1 MITKIIVLVIGIT
14 LIGFISWWFFGK
26 HEKEAVTADVADN
39 VQEVTVKVG
48 GGYSPETVVLKKGVP
63 AVINFYRK
71 DPSSCLEQVVF
82 SDFGI
87 SKMLP
92 ENENTKIEINTDKAG
107 EYGFACGM
115 NMFHGKVIIK

>member
-1 MITKIIVLVIGIT
+1 MITKIIVLVIGIA

-39 VQEVTVKVG
+39 VQEV
-48 GGYSPETVVLKKGVP
+48 KKGVP

>member
-39 VQEVTVKVG
+39 VQEVTKLA
-48 GGYSPETVVLKKGVP
+48 TVVIRQKQRTLKGIP

-82 SDFGI
+82 ST
-87 SKMLP
+87 SVSARCCRRM
-92 ENENTKIEINTDKAG
+92 KILK
-107 EYGFACGM
+107 
-115 NMFHGKVIIK
+115 

>member
-1 MITKIIVLVIGIT
+1 MIAKIIVLVIGIA

-39 VQEVTVKVG
+39 VQEVTVKVD

-71 DPSSCLEQVVF
+71 DHPRCLEQVVF
-82 SDFGI
+82 SDDWN
-87 SKMLP
+87 SKILP
-92 ENENTKIEINTDKAG
+92 EYENTKIAIHADKAG
-107 EYGFACGM
+107 EYGFACVM
-115 NMFHGKVIIK
+115 NTLHGKVSIK

>member
-1 MITKIIVLVIGIT
+1 MITKIIVLVIGIA

-39 VQEVTVKVG
+39 VQEVTVKVD

-71 DPSSCLEQVVF
+71 ILLVVWNKLY
-82 SDFGI
+82 SLTLVLVKCCQ
-87 SKMLP
+87 KMKTL
-92 ENENTKIEINTDKAG
+92 K
-107 EYGFACGM
+107 
-115 NMFHGKVIIK
+115 